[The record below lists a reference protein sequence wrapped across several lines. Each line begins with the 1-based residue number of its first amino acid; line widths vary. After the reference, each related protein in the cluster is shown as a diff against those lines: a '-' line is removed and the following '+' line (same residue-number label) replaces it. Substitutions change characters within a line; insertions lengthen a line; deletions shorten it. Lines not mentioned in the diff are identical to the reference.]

1 MMTILAL
8 WQAPAEA
15 ETVAPS
21 FFAVLLRWNAIE
33 VVAAIAGLGVFLGL
47 ASLARRHAPRLELWI
62 VAALLPCW
70 SMTFALGFRA
80 LGWDYDNTGFWRA
93 ALATLV
99 GATAWAVMRGRT
111 QAQESHALPF
121 PPLAILAVPISS
133 FVLLETQAGWQA
145 LSVNWTVV
153 IPPVQL
159 VAIGVAWAVLGSRG
173 ASAAPRLD
181 PDPIPPREP
190 EPESEAP
197 RAEPAAD
204 SARASHG
211 ARLFISYRRE
221 DSAYISDR
229 INERLTQRFGRQ
241 TVFKDVD
248 SIPLGQDFRKHLR
261 EAVGGCDVL
270 LAVIGR
276 DWLSVNPAT
285 GARRIDD
292 PRDHLRIEVESALE
306 RDIPVIPVLVQGASV
321 PAEAELPES
330 LRPLAYRNAQQ
341 VRPDPDFNNDM
352 DRLLRGL
359 EQLLRRS

>member
-1 MMTILAL
+1 MQL
-8 WQAPAEA
+8 PAETD
-15 ETVAPS
+15 TVAQPS
-21 FFAVLLRWNAIE
+21 FIAILFRWNAIE
-33 VVAAIAGLGVFLGL
+33 LVAAVAGLGVFLGL
-47 ASLARRHAPRLELWI
+47 ASLARRRASRLEFWI

-70 SMTFALGFRA
+70 SMAFALGFRA
-80 LGWDYDNTGFWRA
+80 LGWDSDQSGFWRG
-93 ALATLV
+93 ALATAI
-99 GATAWAVMRGRT
+99 GAALWAAIRVRT
-111 QAQESHALPF
+111 QDSSDHAMPF
-121 PPLAILAVPISS
+121 HPFAILAVPLSS
-133 FVLLETQAGWQA
+133 FLLLETYAGWEA

-153 IPPVQL
+153 IPPLQL
-159 VAIGVAWAVLGSRG
+159 VAIGGAWAAFGSRG
-173 ASAAPRLD
+173 ARDASPAPS
-181 PDPIPPREP
+181 PRP
-190 EPESEAP
+190 EPVPPPKPAFEAP
-197 RAEPAAD
+197 RAEPVADTAA
-204 SARASHG
+204 APRG

-270 LAVIGR
+270 LAVIGK
-276 DWLSVNPAT
+276 DWLAVDKQT

-321 PAEAELPES
+321 PAEADLPES

-341 VRPDPDFNNDM
+341 VRPDPDFNNDI

-359 EQLLRRS
+359 EQLLRR

>member
-1 MMTILAL
+1 MQL
-8 WQAPAEA
+8 PAEP
-15 ETVAPS
+15 ETTVAEPS
-21 FFAVLLRWNAIE
+21 IVAESIDAIVFRWNAVE
-33 VVAAIAGLGVFLGL
+33 VVAAGAGLGVFLGL
-47 ASLARRHAPRLELWI
+47 ASLARRRAPHLEFWI

-70 SMTFALGFRA
+70 SLTYALGSGVLHWNVFGFFR
-80 LGWDYDNTGFWRA
+80 G
-93 ALATLV
+93 ALATLI
-99 GATAWAVMRGRT
+99 GAVVWIVMRGREQT
-111 QAQESHALPF
+111 DGERWLPF
-121 PPLAILAVPISS
+121 SRWALLAVPLSS
-133 FVLLETQAGWQA
+133 FVLLQLGLQTFNDSVPWQPFVS
-145 LSVNWTVV
+145 LL
-153 IPPVQL
+153 QL
-159 VAIGVAWAVLGSRG
+159 AAIGVAWAVFRSRT
-173 ASAAPRLD
+173 ASPAPGLNYEPVPPSE
-181 PDPIPPREP
+181 PDVET
-190 EPESEAP
+190 P
-197 RAEPAAD
+197 RAEPAAAD
-204 SARASHG
+204 RAHAPRG

-276 DWLSVNPAT
+276 DWLAVDQKT

-321 PAEAELPES
+321 PAEADLPES

-341 VRPDPDFNNDM
+341 VRPDPDFNNDI

-359 EQLLRRS
+359 EQLLGR

>member
-1 MMTILAL
+1 M
-8 WQAPAEA
+8 QQPAEP
-15 ETVAPS
+15 ETTVAEPS
-21 FFAVLLRWNAIE
+21 IVASVFRWNAIE
-33 VVAAIAGLGVFLGL
+33 VVAASAGLAVFLGL
-47 ASLARRHAPRLELWI
+47 ASLARRRAPRLEFWI

-70 SMTFALGFRA
+70 SMTYALGFRA
-80 LGWDYDNTGFWRA
+80 LNWDNDWTGFFRG

-99 GATAWAVMRGRT
+99 GAAVWAAMRGRSG
-111 QAQESHALPF
+111 AEDAPALPF
-121 PPLAILAVPISS
+121 HPFAMLAVPISS
-133 FVLLETQAGWQA
+133 FLLLQTDAGWDA

-153 IPPVQL
+153 IPPLQL
-159 VAIGVAWAVLGSRG
+159 AAIGVAWAVLGSRT
-173 ASAAPRLD
+173 ASPAPTLND
-181 PDPIPPREP
+181 EPVPPSEPDVQ
-190 EPESEAP
+190 AP
-197 RAEPAAD
+197 RAEPAAAD
-204 SARASHG
+204 TAHAPRG

-270 LAVIGR
+270 LAVIGK
-276 DWLSVNPAT
+276 DWLAVDQKT

-321 PAEAELPES
+321 PAEADLPES

-341 VRPDPDFNNDM
+341 VRPDPDFNNDI

-359 EQLLRRS
+359 EQLLRR